1 VPFPSPKVWRNPAA
15 VAVALGVSL
24 LKPTSM
30 LARVEPVTITAIPI
44 DFDRDNPEHKQFRKL
59 VWRSRLNLFAN
70 SSNFG
75 GYSALAVDASRSLTA
90 TPRKAPPTSLSSAT
104 IASCPFT
111 RDHFGPPDGA
121 LPLPAEA
128 KRMDPNR
135 GIEAV
140 TPIRA
145 GKLKGTMVVFSER
158 LLDKRRSSRLADR
171 GPTPGPITLKNIGG
185 FDITDATSLPDG
197 GIVLLEQRFRYSEGV
212 KMRIR
217 RVSAKELKPGA
228 LIAGEVLLEANDSL
242 NIDNMEGISV
252 HQSSTRRDDPN
263 AHLR

>member
-1 VPFPSPKVWRNPAA
+1 MR
-15 VAVALGVSL
+15 
-24 LKPTSM
+24 
-30 LARVEPVTITAIPI
+30 
-44 DFDRDNPEHKQFRKL
+44 
-59 VWRSRLNLFAN
+59 
-70 SSNFG
+70 
-75 GYSALAVDASRSLTA
+75 Y
-90 TPRKAPPTSLSSAT
+90 
-104 IASCPFT
+104 PFT
-111 RDHFGPPDGA
+111 RDRFGPPDGA

-158 LLDKRRSSRLADR
+158 LLDKWRSSRLADR